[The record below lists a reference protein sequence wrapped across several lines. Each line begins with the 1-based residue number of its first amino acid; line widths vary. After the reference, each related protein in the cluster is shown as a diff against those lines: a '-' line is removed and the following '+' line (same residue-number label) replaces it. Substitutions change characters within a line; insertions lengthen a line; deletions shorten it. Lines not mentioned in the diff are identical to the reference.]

1 MGGATTSDF
10 LKAVRA
16 EAAREGLVLRGA
28 FAPDVTDGVP
38 ALASGSAARTLV
50 LFGNAGASLW
60 ASFKNSPEHGDGAPD
75 PLDRWSRRIGEEL
88 AKRFGGQALFP
99 FGGPPYHPFLRWARK
114 AEALSSSPVGML
126 IHPEYGL
133 WHAYRFALAFA
144 EPLEEHAASP
154 VADSPCNACS
164 TRPCLSACPAGAFTE
179 SGHRVERC
187 IAYLESHPNAACW
200 TGGCRVRHACP
211 VGQAYCY
218 LPAQAEF
225 HMRAFVARQ
234 ARKNQIERDSL

>member
-1 MGGATTSDF
+1 MPSDP
-10 LKAVRA
+10 LAALRA
-16 EAAREGLVLRGA
+16 EAGRHGLLLRGA
-28 FAPDVTDGVP
+28 FAPEEADGVP
-38 ALASGSAARTLV
+38 ALASGGAARALV
-50 LFGNAGASLW
+50 LFGNAGSSLW
-60 ASFKNSPEHGDGAPD
+60 EAFAGSPEYRDSAPD

-88 AKRFGGQALFP
+88 AKRFGGEALFP
-99 FGGPPYHPFLRWARK
+99 FGGPPHHPFLRWARK
-114 AEALSSSPVGML
+114 AEALFSSPVGML

-144 EPLEEHAASP
+144 EPLEGHAAP
-154 VADSPCNACS
+154 PIAESPCTRCS
-164 TRPCLSACPAGAFTE
+164 TRPCLTACPAGAFTE

-211 VGQAYCY
+211 VGQAYRY

-234 ARKNQIERDSL
+234 ARTNQIEGDSL